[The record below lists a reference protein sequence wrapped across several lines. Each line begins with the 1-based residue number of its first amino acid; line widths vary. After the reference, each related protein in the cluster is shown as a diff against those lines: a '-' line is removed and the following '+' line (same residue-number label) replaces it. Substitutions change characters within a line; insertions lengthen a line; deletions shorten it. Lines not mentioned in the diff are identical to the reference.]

1 MTPDELQGAI
11 ERVQSKRRQLQL
23 GSQGFSHVAGAQVLS
38 NVPRAAALYDRQISR
53 GLDGDPEA
61 TVEARLIL
69 KELIPDRIRLT
80 SKPDGTL
87 WPRFGLQPAALLA
100 VPGSVVGMRG
110 FLASL
115 RRFWTFG

>member
-1 MTPDELQGAI
+1 MTPDELQALLNQ
-11 ERVQSKRRQLQL
+11 RNQSVVICHC
-23 GSQGFSHVAGAQVLS
+23 GSGGFNVAGAQVLS
-38 NVPRAAALYDRQISR
+38 IVPRAAALYDRQISR

-80 SKPDGTL
+80 SKPDGTP

-100 VPGSVVGMRG
+100 VPGSVVGMKG
-110 FLASL
+110 YAPFLQSGCGCA
-115 RRFWTFG
+115 